1 MRLAYYAKLYLLT
14 VPVFLAVDLVW
25 LGFIAKDFY
34 RTNLGYVLS
43 AQVNW
48 APAITFYLL
57 YIVGVLIFAVAPA
70 IRQASVLKAL
80 LYGALFGFFTYMT
93 YELTNMATIAHWP
106 LKVVVIDILWGMMLS
121 AIVAAISYYI
131 GRWLG

>member
-70 IRQASVLKAL
+70 IRQASILKAL

-106 LKVVVIDILWGMMLS
+106 LKVVVIDILWGMALS

>member
-1 MRLAYYAKLYLLT
+1 MRLAHYAKLYLLT

-48 APAITFYLL
+48 PPAVLFYLL